1 MELNIF
7 LLVIFAA
14 LLHAIWNG
22 MVKNFGDK
30 VISVSAIVFGHVPIA
45 IVIMIF
51 LPLPTLESVPYIILS
66 AIIHQG
72 YQYNLISAY
81 KIGDLTRVYPIAR
94 GTGPIVATLISTIFL
109 GLLITK
115 FQTLSIVLICLGIII
130 LGLFSESSIK
140 NNKAVIYSLF
150 TGFFIGLYSLADGY
164 GARISQSP
172 LNFLGWSFILNA
184 MIFPFVL
191 KYMGYSNVFKQV
203 MKEAKIIFWIGGTI
217 SYVVYGIVVWSFT
230 QAPIPLVGALRESSI
245 VFSILIGFFFLKE
258 RITFIK
264 VISILTIFAGVVF
277 LKVL

>member
-1 MELNIF
+1 MESGIF

-14 LLHAIWNG
+14 ILHAIWNG
-22 MVKNFGDK
+22 MVKNFDDK
-30 VISVSAIVFGHVPIA
+30 VVSVSAIVFGHVPIA
-45 IVIMIF
+45 IAVMLF

-72 YQYNLISAY
+72 YQYSLISAY
-81 KIGDLTRVYPIAR
+81 RIGDLTKVYPIAR
-94 GTGPIVATLISTIFL
+94 GTGPIVATLISIIFL

-264 VISILTIFAGVVF
+264 VISILTIFAGVIF
-277 LKVL
+277 LKIF